1 MINIGISP
9 IAFTIGPIEVRWY
22 GIMIVLAILTVVLWV
37 LREVRRGARIS
48 YDMVFTAA
56 LVAIPSGV
64 IFSRLLHVIDRWDI
78 YSQNPGQIIGFS
90 GLAIY
95 GAILGATLA
104 VWLYSRVSRFQFG
117 YFADVVAPGIILA
130 QAVGRVGC
138 LLNGCCYGVE
148 THLPWGI
155 VYSSPDSLCPIG
167 VVFHPTQLYEIIYNL
182 LVFGL
187 LVGLRRRLKPD
198 GSLFL
203 VYIGLYSLW
212 RFGIDFIRDGTPFLF
227 DLMNAPQN
235 WLDIPVI
242 GFILGLHQAQV
253 IGLIVLIIAIPV
265 LALRTRWVKA
275 AEKPMAEGG

>member
-1 MINIGISP
+1 LISIGISP
-9 IAFTIGPIEVRWY
+9 VAFTIGPIEIRWY
-22 GIMIVLAILTVVLWV
+22 GIMIALAVLTVVLWV
-37 LREVRRGARIS
+37 LWEVRRGAGIS
-48 YDMVFTAA
+48 YDTVFTAA

-64 IFSRLLHVIDRWDI
+64 MLSRLLHVIDKWGY
-78 YSQNPGQIIGFS
+78 YSQNPGQIVGFS
-90 GLAIY
+90 GLTIY

-104 VWLYSRVSRFQFG
+104 VWVYSRVSRFQFG

-155 VYSSPDSLCPIG
+155 VYSHPDSLCPIG
-167 VVFHPTQLYEIIYNL
+167 IAFHPTQLYEIIYNL

-227 DLMNAPQN
+227 DLLNAPQN

-253 IGLIVLIIAIPV
+253 IGLIVLIIAIPI
-265 LALRTRWVKA
+265 LALRTRWVKV
-275 AEKPMAEGG
+275 AEKSPGGGN